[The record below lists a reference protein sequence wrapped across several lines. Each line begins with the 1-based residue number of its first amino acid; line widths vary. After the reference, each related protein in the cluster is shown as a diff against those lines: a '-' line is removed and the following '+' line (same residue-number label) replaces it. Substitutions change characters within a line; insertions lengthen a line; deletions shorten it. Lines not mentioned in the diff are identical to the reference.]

1 MIDSFDH
8 LLETQQRRYQK
19 RPASLA
25 WKVGL
30 LVLVRVG
37 PGRGELVGVGL
48 EQDLEGTL
56 EGWNQSFVALYNN
69 QRWVPKFL

>member
-1 MIDSFDH
+1 MD
-8 LLETQQRRYQK
+8 L
-19 RPASLA
+19 ASLA

-56 EGWNQSFVALYNN
+56 EGWNQSFVAL
-69 QRWVPKFL
+69 

>member
-19 RPASLA
+19 CSATEVTLA
-25 WKVGL
+25 WKVRL

-56 EGWNQSFVALYNN
+56 EGWNQSFVAL
-69 QRWVPKFL
+69 

>member
-1 MIDSFDH
+1 MNPTSYV
-8 LLETQQRRYQK
+8 ERRHQK
-19 RPASLA
+19 RPASEVMDLASLA

-56 EGWNQSFVALYNN
+56 EGWNQSFVAL
-69 QRWVPKFL
+69 